1 MYAKFLGVFMHIR
14 ALERV
19 VLKPSVL
26 ATKAGGVL
34 RYRYRQEGGFGLLPE
49 AISNSLRTCNE
60 LSSWPCYGH
69 DKRARW

>member
-1 MYAKFLGVFMHIR
+1 
-14 ALERV
+14 
-19 VLKPSVL
+19 LKPSVL

-60 LSSWPCYGH
+60 LEGP
-69 DKRARW
+69 KRAIFRVAYG